1 MAYREGPQTRRLLH
15 RAFDLGDAEAFF
27 RLNSDQDVMKFT
39 GEPLLSSLKQASE
52 AIECYTDFE
61 RYGFGRWA
69 CVEKQ
74 SGRVIGFCGLK
85 YLPDLDEV
93 DVGYRLMP
101 EFWGRG
107 FATEACAACL
117 EFGFRILQLKE
128 IIAMVMPANAA
139 SIGVVRKCGMRC
151 EGEVSYEGIPVL
163 RFVKTNASPSV
174 GGAAV

>member
-27 RLNSDQDVMKFT
+27 RLNSDQEVMKFT

-74 SGRVIGFCGLK
+74 SGRVIGFSGLK

-117 EFGFRILQLKE
+117 EFGFRTLQLKE
-128 IIAMVMPANAA
+128 IIAMVIPANAA

-163 RFVKTNASPSV
+163 RFVKTNSSPSV